1 MTLIFST
8 EDKPGALYK
17 VLRIVEE
24 NNLNLTKI
32 ESRPTKKQLGQYY
45 FWIDVDLSNNLY
57 EKVIKELKDEVIE
70 FKLLGKYKS
79 NIGG

>member
-17 VLRIVEE
+17 VLRIFEE

-45 FWIDVDLSNNLY
+45 FWIDVDLIIY
-57 EKVIKELKDEVIE
+57 MKK
-70 FKLLGKYKS
+70 
-79 NIGG
+79 

>member
-17 VLRIVEE
+17 VLRIFEE

>member
-8 EDKPGALYK
+8 EDEPGALYK
-17 VLRIVEE
+17 VLRIFEE

-45 FWIDVDLSNNLY
+45 FWIDVDLSNNVY